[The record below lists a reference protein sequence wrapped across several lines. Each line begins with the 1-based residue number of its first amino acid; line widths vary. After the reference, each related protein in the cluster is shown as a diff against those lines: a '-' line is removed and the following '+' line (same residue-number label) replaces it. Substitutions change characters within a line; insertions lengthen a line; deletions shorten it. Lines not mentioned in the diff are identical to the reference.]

1 MKSFLVEVYAPG
13 TSELSVLAAQARA
26 AAHDGVR
33 YVRSI
38 FIPEDELCFHLFE
51 GSPSSARRARRAAAD
66 VDRGRPAGGE
76 VEDRADGRPLV
87 VVGDA
92 DLQAG
97 EVEFEHGPVEG
108 RDRGRAPPCR
118 S

>member
-13 TSELSVLAAQARA
+13 TSDLPELAAEARA

-51 GSPSSARRARRAAAD
+51 GSPSSKT
-66 VDRGRPAGGE
+66 VSELGGRV
-76 VEDRADGRPLV
+76 VEAI
-87 VVGDA
+87 
-92 DLQAG
+92 
-97 EVEFEHGPVEG
+97 EHPV
-108 RDRGRAPPCR
+108 
-118 S
+118 

>member
-51 GSPSSARRARRAAAD
+51 GSSSSET
-66 VDRGRPAGGE
+66 VSELGGRV
-76 VEDRADGRPLV
+76 VEAI
-87 VVGDA
+87 
-92 DLQAG
+92 
-97 EVEFEHGPVEG
+97 EHPV
-108 RDRGRAPPCR
+108 
-118 S
+118 